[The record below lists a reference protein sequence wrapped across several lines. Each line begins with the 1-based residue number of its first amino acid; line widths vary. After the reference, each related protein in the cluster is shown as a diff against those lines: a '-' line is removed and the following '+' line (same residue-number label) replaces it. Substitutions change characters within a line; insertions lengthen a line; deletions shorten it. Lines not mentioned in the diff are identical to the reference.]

1 MNQSNPSRGD
11 FLRRSAAGGAA
22 ALASLNVARSAHASS
37 GGPLKVALIGCG
49 GRGAG
54 AATNLLTVAGE
65 DVKLVAMADV
75 FEDHLHGTLKRLTA
89 GAAKRYDAPAH
100 QGFAKQIDVPP
111 ERQFVG
117 LDAYQKAIACA
128 DMVILTT
135 PPGFRPSHY
144 AAAVAAGKHV
154 FMEKPC
160 CVDAPGFRLLLATN
174 KLADEKGLKVGVGL
188 QRRHQA
194 GYLAGVKEIQD
205 GKLGDVVFTRVYW
218 DGSPVWFRD
227 REAGESEMHYQ
238 MRNWYHFVWL
248 SGDNICEQHVHNLD
262 VGNWIKG
269 DHPVEA
275 NGMGYC
281 VERYLGRDPKNGMG
295 QIFDSHF
302 VEFTYP
308 DGSKM
313 FSQCRQIA
321 NTFTSVSEAVHGT
334 KGSGAAGS
342 GRGPA
347 LKYRDPYE
355 QEHFDLLS
363 AIRNNGKYNEG
374 WYGATSSFTAVLGRM
389 ATYSG
394 KVVKWDDAVAQ
405 GPSEFPEKLAWNAL
419 PRALPDA
426 NGYYRIPVPGAYKPY

>member
-1 MNQSNPSRGD
+1 MTQSNPSRAD
-11 FLRRSAAGGAA
+11 FLRRSAAGSAA
-22 ALASLNVARSAHASS
+22 ALASLDVARSAHAYS

-54 AATNLLTVAGE
+54 AATNLLTVADK

-75 FEDHLHGTLKRLTA
+75 FEDHLQGTLKRLTG
-89 GAAKRYDAPAH
+89 GAKKRYDAPAH
-100 QGFAKQIDVPP
+100 SGFAKQIDVPP

-194 GYLAGVKEIQD
+194 GYLAGIKEIHD

-218 DGSPVWFRD
+218 DGSPVWFRP
-227 REAGESEMHYQ
+227 REAGETEMHYQ

-262 VGNWIKG
+262 VGNWVKG

-281 VERYLGRDPKNGMG
+281 VERYLGLDPKKGMG
-295 QIFDSHF
+295 QIFDYHF
-302 VEFTYP
+302 VEFTYQ

-313 FSQCRQIA
+313 YSQCRQIP
-321 NTFTSVSEAVHGT
+321 NTYTNISEAVHGT
-334 KGSGAAGS
+334 KGVGAAS
-342 GRGPA
+342 SRAPE

-355 QEHFDLLS
+355 QEHYDLLA
-363 AIRNNGKYNEG
+363 AIRSNDKYNEG

-394 KVVKWDDAVAQ
+394 KSVKWDDAVAH
-405 GPSEFPEKLAWNAL
+405 GPSEFPEKLAWDAK

-426 NGYYRIPVPGAYKPY
+426 NGYYPIPQPGTYKPF